1 MIVGLGHIRHIGRDQ
16 ASTYNPDPH
25 NSELSAG
32 HPTVFGCHKSNKNS
46 AHFRPC
52 LHRGFA
58 CLLNAIEKNR
68 GAAMLQNLTWCATDN
83 LARSQF
89 QVFSQIGEEMRL
101 SEDDRRRVLLLSERE
116 WADWSD
122 FLQDGPLPA
131 QPQLPVMLQRLGNAS
146 HRLAVIA
153 EQQGMRS

>member
-1 MIVGLGHIRHIGRDQ
+1 
-16 ASTYNPDPH
+16 
-25 NSELSAG
+25 
-32 HPTVFGCHKSNKNS
+32 
-46 AHFRPC
+46 
-52 LHRGFA
+52 
-58 CLLNAIEKNR
+58 
-68 GAAMLQNLTWCATDN
+68 MLQNLTWCATDN

-116 WADWSD
+116 WSDWSD